1 MRRRLKIVD
10 YKRFIVSLLIA
21 VTVIF
26 LVFYISIS
34 ASEQKDSNTK
44 ELTYYYV
51 NSGDTLWDIAIE
63 NKGNSDVRTYLYL
76 LKKANALKTSE
87 ISPGLKLIIP

>member
-1 MRRRLKIVD
+1 MRRRIKIMD
-10 YKRFIVSLLIA
+10 YKRFIVSLFIA
-21 VTVIF
+21 VSVVF

-34 ASEQKDSNTK
+34 ASEQKDSFSK

-51 NSGDTLWDIAIE
+51 NYGDTLWDIAIE
-63 NKGNSDVRTYLYL
+63 NKGNKDVRTYLYQM
-76 LKKANALKTSE
+76 KKINDLKTSD